1 MSIMNFTPHQIVPV
15 LIGALA
21 LSGSIAC
28 SKKQAP
34 AATPPSVNVVQ
45 LAPMSVPIYDE
56 FIGQTDAPDNV
67 EIRARVEGYVEEI
80 PFTEGSIVQKG
91 ALLYTLDRRPFE
103 AALQSSKATLAQAKA
118 MLAKAQESV
127 ELVRARANLTASKA
141 ELVNANQLLA
151 RVEPLAAQRAVTQAQ
166 LDEATARQKEAEAR
180 VAGDTAAVQQAE
192 ITQRTDID
200 AAKAQVAS
208 GEAAVRSSELDLG
221 YTKIFAPV
229 TGRIGRS
236 SVKVGSLVRQ
246 AMPDPLTII
255 STTGNITVNF
265 TITERQYLDLAEKM
279 KVIESD
285 PGRKGQLQLILA
297 DGSVHPEVGRVD
309 LADRSVDPTTG
320 TLGLRAIFP
329 NPEGLVKPG
338 QFAKIRAAVIQTNDA
353 IIIPQEAIQDL
364 LGSRYVYVVGD
375 DNVAKRRD
383 VVPGARVGTMWVID
397 KGLNP
402 GERVVVEGLQK
413 VRPDIPVTPTTV
425 PMPDPNAPRANTP
438 SAS

>member
-1 MSIMNFTPHQIVPV
+1 MTRRLATGFAI
-15 LIGALA
+15 ALA
-21 LSGSIAC
+21 LTGVAAC

-34 AATPPSVNVVQ
+34 AAVPPSVNVVQ
-45 LAPMSVPIYDE
+45 LAPLSVPIYDE

-67 EIRARVEGYVEEI
+67 EIRARVEGYVEDI
-80 PFTEGSIVQKG
+80 PFTEGSIVSKG

-103 AALQSSKATLAQAKA
+103 AALESSKASLAQAKA

-127 ELVRARANLTASKA
+127 ELVRAKANLKASNA
-141 ELVNANQLLA
+141 ELVNASQLLA
-151 RVEPLAAQRAVTQAQ
+151 RVQPLAEQKAVTQAQ

-200 AAKAQVAS
+200 AAKAVVAAGQAS
-208 GEAAVRSSELDLG
+208 VRASELNLG
-221 YTKIFAPV
+221 YTKIYAPV
-229 TGRIGRS
+229 SGRIGRS
-236 SVKVGSLVRQ
+236 AVKLGSLVQ
-246 AMPDPLTII
+246 QGMAEPLTII
-255 STTGNITVNF
+255 STTGEITVNF

-279 KVIESD
+279 KVIQSD

-297 DGSVHPEVGRVD
+297 DGSVHPEVGRVN
-309 LADRSVDPTTG
+309 LADRSVDPQTG

-338 QFAKIRAAVIQTNDA
+338 QFAKIRAAIIQTDNA

-375 DNVAKRRD
+375 DNIAKRRD
-383 VVPGARVGTMWVID
+383 VVPGARIGTMWVID

-402 GERVVVEGLQK
+402 GERVVIEGLQK
-413 VRPDIPVTPTTV
+413 IRPDTPVTPTTV
-425 PMPDPNAPRANTP
+425 PLPDPNAPRANTP

>member
-1 MSIMNFTPHQIVPV
+1 MPSKNPMTRRLATGFAI
-15 LIGALA
+15 ALA
-21 LSGSIAC
+21 LTGVAAC

-34 AATPPSVNVVQ
+34 AAVPPSVNVAQ
-45 LAPMSVPIYDE
+45 LAPLSVPIYDE

-67 EIRARVEGYVEEI
+67 EIRARVEGYVEDI
-80 PFTEGSIVQKG
+80 PFTEGSIVSKG

-103 AALQSSKATLAQAKA
+103 AALESSKASLAQAKA

-127 ELVRARANLTASKA
+127 ELVRAKANLKASNA
-141 ELVNANQLLA
+141 ELVNASQLLA
-151 RVEPLAAQRAVTQAQ
+151 RVQPLAEQKAVTQAQ

-200 AAKAQVAS
+200 AAKAVVAAGQAS
-208 GEAAVRSSELDLG
+208 VRASELNLG
-221 YTKIFAPV
+221 YTKIYAPV
-229 TGRIGRS
+229 SGRIGRS
-236 SVKVGSLVRQ
+236 AVKLGSLVQ
-246 AMPDPLTII
+246 QGMAEPLTII
-255 STTGNITVNF
+255 STTGEITVNF

-279 KVIESD
+279 KVIQSD

-297 DGSVHPEVGRVD
+297 DGSVHPEVGRVN
-309 LADRSVDPTTG
+309 LADRSVDPQTG

-338 QFAKIRAAVIQTNDA
+338 QFAKIRAAIIQTDNA

-375 DNVAKRRD
+375 DNIAKRRD
-383 VVPGARVGTMWVID
+383 VVPGARIGTMWVID

-402 GERVVVEGLQK
+402 GERVVIEGLQK
-413 VRPDIPVTPTTV
+413 IRPDTPVTPTTV
-425 PMPDPNAPRANTP
+425 PLPDPNAPRANTP

>member
-1 MSIMNFTPHQIVPV
+1 MPSKNPMTRRLATGFAI
-15 LIGALA
+15 ALA
-21 LSGSIAC
+21 LTGVAAC

-34 AATPPSVNVVQ
+34 AAVPPSVNVVQ
-45 LAPMSVPIYDE
+45 LAPLSVPIYDE

-67 EIRARVEGYVEEI
+67 EIRARVEGYVEDI
-80 PFTEGSIVQKG
+80 PFTEGSIVSKG

-103 AALQSSKATLAQAKA
+103 AALESSKASLAQAKA

-127 ELVRARANLTASKA
+127 ELVRAKANLKASNA
-141 ELVNANQLLA
+141 ELVNASQLLA
-151 RVEPLAAQRAVTQAQ
+151 RVQPLAEQKAVTQAQ

-200 AAKAQVAS
+200 AAKAVVAAGQAS
-208 GEAAVRSSELDLG
+208 VRASELNLG
-221 YTKIFAPV
+221 YTKIYAPV
-229 TGRIGRS
+229 SGRIGRS
-236 SVKVGSLVRQ
+236 AVKLGSLVQ
-246 AMPDPLTII
+246 QGMAEPLTII
-255 STTGNITVNF
+255 STTGEITVNF

-279 KVIESD
+279 KVIQSD

-297 DGSVHPEVGRVD
+297 DGSVHPEVGRVN
-309 LADRSVDPTTG
+309 LADRSVDPQTG

-338 QFAKIRAAVIQTNDA
+338 QFAKIRAAIIQTDNA

-375 DNVAKRRD
+375 DNIAKRRD
-383 VVPGARVGTMWVID
+383 VVPGARIGTMWVID

-402 GERVVVEGLQK
+402 GERVVIEGLQK
-413 VRPDIPVTPTTV
+413 IRPDTPVTPTTV
-425 PMPDPNAPRANTP
+425 PLPDPNAPRANTP

>member
-1 MSIMNFTPHQIVPV
+1 MPSKSQASRIVATGLV
-15 LIGALA
+15 VGLA
-21 LSGSIAC
+21 LIAGTAC

-34 AATPPSVNVVQ
+34 AAVPPSVNVVQ

-56 FIGQTDAPDNV
+56 FVGQTDAPDNV

-80 PFTEGSIVQKG
+80 PFTEGSIVSKG

-127 ELVRARANLTASKA
+127 ELVRAKANLTASQA
-141 ELVNANQLLA
+141 ELKNANQLLA

-208 GEAAVRSSELDLG
+208 GEAAVRASELDLG
-221 YTKIFAPV
+221 YTKIYAPV
-229 TGRIGRS
+229 SGRIGRS
-236 SVKVGSLVRQ
+236 AVKVGSLVRQ

-255 STTGNITVNF
+255 STTGEITVNF
-265 TITERQYLDLAEKM
+265 TITERQYLDLAQKM

-297 DGSVHPEVGRVD
+297 DGSVHPEVGRVN

-338 QFAKIRAAVIQTNDA
+338 QFAKIRAAIIQTDNA

-375 DNVAKRRD
+375 DNIAKRRD

-402 GERVVVEGLQK
+402 GERVVIEGLQK

-425 PMPDPNAPRANTP
+425 PMPDPNAPRATTP

>member
-1 MSIMNFTPHQIVPV
+1 MNFTPHQIVPV

-21 LSGSIAC
+21 LSGAIAC

-34 AATPPSVNVVQ
+34 AAVPPSVNVVQ

-56 FIGQTDAPDNV
+56 FVGQTDAPDNV
-67 EIRARVEGYVEEI
+67 EIRARVEGYVEQI
-80 PFTEGSIVQKG
+80 AYTEGSIVQKG
-91 ALLYTLDRRPFE
+91 ALLYSLDRRPFE
-103 AALQSSKATLAQAKA
+103 AALETSKATLAQAKA

-127 ELVRARANLTASKA
+127 ELIRAKASLSASKA

-200 AAKAQVAS
+200 AAKAMVAS
-208 GEAAVRSSELDLG
+208 GQASVRASEVNLG
-221 YTKIFAPV
+221 YTRIVAPV

-236 SVKVGSLVRQ
+236 AVKMGSLVQ
-246 AMPDPLTII
+246 QSMPDPLTVI

-265 TITERQYLDLAEKM
+265 TITERQYLDLAQKM
-279 KVIESD
+279 KIIESD
-285 PGRKGQLQLILA
+285 PGRKGQLQLVLA

-338 QFAKIRAAVIQTNDA
+338 QFAKIRAAIIQTDNA

-375 DNVAKRRD
+375 DNIAKRRD
-383 VVPGARVGTMWVID
+383 VVPGARIGTMWVID

-402 GERVVVEGLQK
+402 GERVVIEGLQK
-413 VRPDIPVTPTTV
+413 IRPDSPVTPTTV
-425 PMPDPNAPRANTP
+425 PLPDPNAPRKTTP

>member
-1 MSIMNFTPHQIVPV
+1 MTRRLATGFAI
-15 LIGALA
+15 ALA
-21 LSGSIAC
+21 LTGVAAC

-34 AATPPSVNVVQ
+34 AAVPPSVNVVQ
-45 LAPMSVPIYDE
+45 LAPLSVPIYDE

-67 EIRARVEGYVEEI
+67 EIRARVEGYVEDI
-80 PFTEGSIVQKG
+80 PYTEGSIVSKG

-103 AALQSSKATLAQAKA
+103 AALESSKATLAQAKA

-127 ELVRARANLTASKA
+127 ELVRAKANLKASNA

-151 RVEPLAAQRAVTQAQ
+151 RVQPLAEQKAVTQAQ

-200 AAKAQVAS
+200 AAKAVVAAGQAS
-208 GEAAVRSSELDLG
+208 VRASELNLG
-221 YTKIFAPV
+221 YTKIYAPV
-229 TGRIGRS
+229 SGRIGRS
-236 SVKVGSLVRQ
+236 AVKLGSLVQ
-246 AMPDPLTII
+246 QGMAEPLTII
-255 STTGNITVNF
+255 STTGEITVNF

-279 KVIESD
+279 KVIQSD

-297 DGSVHPEVGRVD
+297 DGSVHPEVGRVN
-309 LADRSVDPTTG
+309 LADRSVDPQTG

-338 QFAKIRAAVIQTNDA
+338 QFAKIRAAIIQTDNA

-375 DNVAKRRD
+375 DNIAKRRD
-383 VVPGARVGTMWVID
+383 VVPGARIGTMWVID

-402 GERVVVEGLQK
+402 GERVVIEGLQK
-413 VRPDIPVTPTTV
+413 IRPDTPVTPTTV
-425 PMPDPNAPRANTP
+425 PLPDPNAPRANTP

>member
-1 MSIMNFTPHQIVPV
+1 MSIMTFKTQHIAPV
-15 LIGALA
+15 LSVTLALA
-21 LSGSIAC
+21 GSLAC
-28 SKKQAP
+28 SKKAAP
-34 AATPPSVNVVQ
+34 VATPPAVNVVQ
-45 LAPMSVPIYDE
+45 LAPLSVPIYDE

-67 EIRARVEGYVEEI
+67 EIRARVEGYVEQI
-80 PFTEGSIVQKG
+80 AYTEGSIVQKG

-103 AALQSSKATLAQAKA
+103 AALETSKATLAQAKA

-127 ELVRARANLTASKA
+127 ELIRARANLTASKA
-141 ELVNANQLLA
+141 ELVNASQLLA

-180 VAGDTAAVQQAE
+180 VASDTAAVQQAE

-200 AAKAQVAS
+200 AAKAMVAS
-208 GEAAVRSSELDLG
+208 GEASVRASEVNLG
-221 YTKIFAPV
+221 YTRITAPV

-236 SVKVGSLVRQ
+236 AVKQGSLVQQ
-246 AMPDPLTII
+246 AMPDPLTVI
-255 STTGNITVNF
+255 STTGEITVNF
-265 TITERQYLDLAEKM
+265 TITERQYLELAEKM
-279 KVIESD
+279 KIIESD

-297 DGSVHPEVGRVD
+297 DGSVHPEVGRVN
-309 LADRSVDPTTG
+309 LADRSVDPATG

-338 QFAKIRAAVIQTNDA
+338 QFAKIRAAIIQTDNA

-375 DNVAKRRD
+375 DNIAKRRD
-383 VVPGARVGTMWVID
+383 VEPGARIGTMWVID

-402 GERVVVEGLQK
+402 GERVVIEGLQK
-413 VRPDIPVTPTTV
+413 IRPDSPVTPTTV
-425 PMPDPNAPRANTP
+425 PLPDPNAPRKTTP